1 MRTLRS
7 ITHRFSR
14 LDSRDRQAPGLRD
27 EPQAKKRDIG
37 FTRRQL
43 ALLGSLILLIITAL
57 GVWGSFPAEADCPG
71 TLVPG
76 ETTMSITFGGRNRT
90 FLVHVPPSYTGR
102 FPVPLV
108 LDLHGL
114 GGSSSQQAGLSGFRE
129 KSDEVGFIVV
139 WPQGVSNSWNGY
151 GCCGTADS
159 QNIDDPGFLRAV
171 VARIGQLGRI
181 NHSRI
186 YITGLSN
193 GGFMSHRMACEAADI
208 FAAAAPV
215 SAPLN
220 TNASTCRPS
229 RPITV
234 VAFHGL
240 NDGIVP
246 YGGGLFQSA
255 QNSLTTWASIDGC
268 VGGRT
273 VLDLPGPAMC
283 ETFETCNDGSEAG
296 LCSLNSGHIAY
307 TGQSDLNIADY
318 VWDNVFSPHTLP
330 LPDQDDDG
338 IPDMDDNCVAI
349 PNPDQA
355 DADGDCIGD
364 ACDGG
369 GGCSPGSTGFLSPAA
384 QAADTGGD
392 DDGFEGVPANAF
404 ADGGG
409 VATNNNGAGDRHRY
423 FNYNLTIP
431 TSCGVRG
438 IEVRLDWRL
447 SSTVG
452 TNSMS
457 VELSSDGGAT
467 WTAMKIDTV
476 ETTAE
481 HTTVLGSPTDTWG
494 RSWTAA
500 DLSNGNFRLRLT
512 SNSSGSFSE
521 LRDFFLDW
529 AAVRVTFGP

>member
-1 MRTLRS
+1 MRIVKS
-7 ITHRFSR
+7 MKNKFSR
-14 LDSRDRQAPGLRD
+14 LNSRDQRAPGLRD
-27 EPQAKKRDIG
+27 EPAARKRDRG
-37 FTRRQL
+37 FTQRPL
-43 ALLGSLILLIITAL
+43 ALLGSISLLIITAL
-57 GVWGSFPAEADCPG
+57 AVWGSLPAEADCPG

-76 ETTMSITFGGRNRT
+76 ETTMSMTIGGRNRT

-114 GGSSSQQAGLSGFRE
+114 GGSSSQQAGLSGFRQ

-139 WPQGVSNSWNGY
+139 WPQGVSNSWNGN

-159 QNIDDPGFLRAV
+159 QNIDDVGFLRAV

-181 NHSRI
+181 NHSRV

-193 GGFMSHRMACEAADI
+193 GGFMTHRMACEAADI

-215 SAPLN
+215 AAPLN
-220 TNASTCRPS
+220 TNASTCRPA

-240 NDGIVP
+240 NDGIVS
-246 YGGGLFQSA
+246 YGGGLFQGA
-255 QNSLTTWASIDGC
+255 QNSLATWASIDGC

-273 VLDLPGPAMC
+273 VLELPGPARC
-283 ETFETCNDGSEAG
+283 ETFETCNDGAEVG
-296 LCSLNSGHIAY
+296 LCSLNSGHIVY
-307 TGQSDLNIADY
+307 TGQSDLILPDY
-318 VWDNVFSPHTLP
+318 IWDNVFNPNTLP
-330 LPDQDDDG
+330 LADQDDDG

-369 GGCSPGSTGFLSPAA
+369 GGCSPGATGFLSPAA

-392 DDGFEGVPANAF
+392 NDGFEGVPTNAF
-404 ADGGG
+404 VDGGG

-423 FNYNLTIP
+423 FNYNLTTP
-431 TSCGVRG
+431 TSCNVRG

-447 SSTVG
+447 SSTIG

-457 VELSSDGGAT
+457 VELSSDGGQT
-467 WTAMKIDTV
+467 WTAMKTDTA

-481 HTTVLGSPTDTWG
+481 HTTVLGSDTDTWG

-500 DLSNGNFRLRLT
+500 DLSNANFRLRVT
-512 SNSSGSFSE
+512 SNSSGSFSDI
-521 LRDFFLDW
+521 RDFFLDW
-529 AAVRVTFGP
+529 VAVRVTFGP

>member
-1 MRTLRS
+1 MKRMKRMTN
-7 ITHRFSR
+7 RFSR
-14 LDSRDRQAPGLRD
+14 LTPHDRLGTGLRD
-27 EPQAKKRDIG
+27 ESQARQRDRG
-37 FTRRQL
+37 FTQRPL
-43 ALLGSLILLIITAL
+43 ALLGSFSLLIIAAL
-57 GVWGSFPAEADCPG
+57 ALWGWAPAEADCPG

-76 ETTMSITFGGRNRT
+76 ETTMSMTIGGRNRT

-114 GGSSSQQAGLSGFRE
+114 TGTSGQQASLSGFRE
-129 KSDEVGFIVV
+129 KSDQAGFIVV
-139 WPQGVSNSWNGY
+139 WPQGVSNSWNAY

-181 NHSRI
+181 NHSRV

-193 GGFMSHRMACEAADI
+193 GGFMTYRMACEGADI

-220 TNASTCRPS
+220 TTASTCRPV

-240 NDGIVP
+240 NDGIVS
-246 YGGGLFQSA
+246 YGGGLFQGA
-255 QNSLTTWASIDGC
+255 QNSLSTWASIDGC
-268 VGGRT
+268 VGART
-273 VLDLPGPAMC
+273 VFDLPGPAMC
-283 ETFETCNDGSEAG
+283 ETFETCNDGSEVG

-307 TGQSDLNIADY
+307 TDQTDLNIADY
-318 VWDNVFSPHTLP
+318 VWDNVFSQHTLP

-338 IPDMDDNCVAI
+338 IPDMDDNCVAT

-364 ACDGG
+364 ACEGS
-369 GGCSPGSTGFLSPAA
+369 GGCSSGNTGFLSPSA

-392 DDGFEGVPANAF
+392 NDGFEGVPTNAF

-423 FNYNLTIP
+423 FNYNLTTP
-431 TSCGVRG
+431 TSCNVRG

-447 SSTVG
+447 SSTIG

-457 VELSSDGGAT
+457 VELSSDGGQT
-467 WTAMKIDTV
+467 WTAMKVDTV

-500 DLSNGNFRLRLT
+500 DLSNGNFRLRVT
-512 SNSSGSFSE
+512 SNSSGSFSDQ
-521 LRDFFLDW
+521 RDFFLDW
-529 AAVRVTFGP
+529 VAVRVTFGP